1 MLINLLCAITTIS
14 YAEDLVEASLE
25 KLGRDGV
32 TKKLVARRK
41 REENKRRKEE
51 QAALAR
57 QRMTAG
63 NSANAGNGTAA
74 AASAGNAS
82 GGGEDSKE
90 IKKLRSSLLRMAK
103 KSMGFERS
111 GAPSNWRFEVP
122 GTSGATFAAL
132 MGRPGDVGLDT
143 FVKNGAYY
151 AERCGPMRLFGLKE
165 ESQLEK
171 QFKCEMVGQRIGD
184 QVVVRYKESTMEL
197 SVSGYAEICD
207 GGFSFAGW

>member
-1 MLINLLCAITTIS
+1 MCNHVSCA
-14 YAEDLVEASLE
+14 EHLVEASLE

-63 NSANAGNGTAA
+63 NSANAGNGAA
-74 AASAGNAS
+74 AASAGNTS

-111 GAPSNWRFEVP
+111 GAPSNWRFEVQ

-171 QFKCEMVGQRIGD
+171 KFKREMVGQRIGD

-207 GGFSFAGW
+207 GGFSFGSW

>member
-1 MLINLLCAITTIS
+1 MCNHAS
-14 YAEDLVEASLE
+14 YAEHLVEASLE

-63 NSANAGNGTAA
+63 HSANAGNGAA
-74 AASAGNAS
+74 ATASAGNPS

-132 MGRPGDVGLDT
+132 MGRPGDVRRTSHPTAVLGTSVGRLTDVCRMSDGRLSDIRRD
-143 FVKNGAYY
+143 FCFEGWAHSF
-151 AERCGPMRLFGLKE
+151 RCRHLF
-165 ESQLEK
+165 
-171 QFKCEMVGQRIGD
+171 
-184 QVVVRYKESTMEL
+184 T
-197 SVSGYAEICD
+197 
-207 GGFSFAGW
+207 